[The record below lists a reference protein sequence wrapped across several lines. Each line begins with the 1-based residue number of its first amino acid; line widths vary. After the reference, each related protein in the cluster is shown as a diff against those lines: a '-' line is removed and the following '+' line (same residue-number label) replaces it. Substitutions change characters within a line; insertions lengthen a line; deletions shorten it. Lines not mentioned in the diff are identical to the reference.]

1 MGKEKP
7 LNVLWTWL
15 DWLHVEHHVI
25 QRINYLLTPLLAAV
39 VAVSIWLL
47 PISLNIFG
55 EFGLF
60 YHINGLVQILAGFF
74 IASLAA
80 VATFSRDGLD
90 DIMGGDPPTIP
101 RSSGRP
107 EDLTRRR
114 FLCLLFG
121 FLAGGSIVLYLAGAI
136 AMLAAP
142 LVHDWGLA
150 HATLH
155 RALRSAIGFVY
166 GMVLCNV
173 LLTSFLGLYFLI
185 DRIHQPNTSSGFVK
199 AAPSPKVSR
208 ADDQ

>member
-1 MGKEKP
+1 MSNERP
-7 LNVLWTWL
+7 LKLLWTWL

-25 QRINYLLTPLLAAV
+25 KRINYRLSPFFGLAAS
-39 VAVSIWLL
+39 ASIWVL
-47 PISLNIFG
+47 PVKLNLFG
-55 EFGLF
+55 DFGLF
-60 YHINGLVQILAGFF
+60 YHMNGLMQILAGFF

-80 VATFSRDGLD
+80 VATFSREGLD
-90 DIMGGDPPTIP
+90 DVMGGDPPTIP

-155 RALRSAIGFVY
+155 VALRSAIGFVY

-185 DRIHQPNTSSGFVK
+185 DRIHQPNASSGFIK
-199 AAPSPKVSR
+199 AIPSQDLPGDEK
-208 ADDQ
+208 